1 MEQIKELVHLLGADV
16 CGIASVESYQ
26 DAPKG
31 FHPTD
36 ILSNAKSVIV
46 YGKQFSRGTFLAKS
60 NAPYT
65 MFRNQLIQEID
76 TLSMR
81 LSLRIEEEGYI
92 AAPIPSSEPYE
103 YWDTQRRHGRGIISL
118 KHSAQLAGIGRIGKN
133 TLLINEKFGNRLWL
147 GGVITNLELEP
158 DRMTE
163 QFCPPNCQI
172 CIDTCPQS
180 ALDETTIEQS
190 RCREIC
196 FTNTVGGGWLIAC
209 NLCRIECPFAAV

>member
-1 MEQIKELVHLLGADV
+1 MNTIKELACSMGADV
-16 CGIASVESYQ
+16 CGIAGVSDYEG
-26 DAPKG
+26 APKG

-36 ILSNAKSVIV
+36 VLLNAKSVIV

-81 LSLRIEEEGYI
+81 LSLKIEEEGYI
-92 AAPIPSSEPYE
+92 ATPIPSSEPYE
-103 YWDTQRRHGRGIISL
+103 YWDTSRRHGRGIISL
-118 KHSAQLAGIGRIGKN
+118 KHSAQLAGIGHIGKN

-147 GGVITNLELEP
+147 GAIITSLELKP
-158 DRMTE
+158 DQMANT
-163 QFCPPNCQI
+163 FCPANCRI
-172 CIDTCPQS
+172 CIDVCPQS
-180 ALDETTIEQS
+180 ALNETTIEQS

-196 FTNTVGGGWLIAC
+196 FRNTEGGGWLIAC
-209 NLCRIECPFAAV
+209 NLCRTECPFASI

>member
-1 MEQIKELVHLLGADV
+1 MEQIKELAYQLGADV
-16 CGIASVESYQ
+16 CGIASVNSFQ

-81 LSLRIEEEGYI
+81 LSLKIEEEGYI

-103 YWDTQRRHGRGIISL
+103 FWDTQRRHGRGIISL
-118 KHSAQLAGIGRIGKN
+118 KHSAQLAGIGGIGKN
-133 TLLINEKFGNRLWL
+133 TLLVNEKYGNRLWL
-147 GGVITNLELEP
+147 GGVITNMELRP
-158 DRMTE
+158 D
-163 QFCPPNCQI
+163 QPAKSFCPENCQI

-180 ALDETTIEQS
+180 ALDETTIEQR

-196 FTNTVGGGWLIAC
+196 FTSTEGGGWLIAC
-209 NLCRIECPFAAV
+209 NLCRTECPFATV